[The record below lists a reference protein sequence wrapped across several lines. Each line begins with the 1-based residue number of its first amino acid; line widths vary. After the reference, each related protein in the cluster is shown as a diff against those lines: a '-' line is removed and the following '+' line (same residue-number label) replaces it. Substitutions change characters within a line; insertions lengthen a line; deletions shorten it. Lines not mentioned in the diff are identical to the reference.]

1 MSLTFAIL
9 VTAPAYGSERSH
21 TAYRFA
27 RAVLAQGH
35 RISHLFFYQEGVGN
49 GNSLLAPAS
58 DEVDLHRLWC
68 ELALEQGLRLD
79 VCVAAA
85 LRRGVVDGQEAVGLG
100 LLHSNLQLPFA
111 MSGLGQLAEAAL
123 EADRFVQF

>member
-9 VTAPAYGSERSH
+9 VTAPAYGSERAH

-27 RAVLAQGH
+27 RQVLASGH
-35 RISHLFFYQEGVGN
+35 RISHLFFYEAGVSN
-49 GNSLLAPAS
+49 ANMLHAPAS
-58 DEVDLHRLWC
+58 DEQDLVRLWR
-68 ELALEQGLRLD
+68 ELAQEQGLRLD
-79 VCVAAA
+79 ICVAAA
-85 LRRGVVDGQEAVGLG
+85 MRRGVLDDTEAKGQGKTQ
-100 LLHSNLQLPFA
+100 HNLAAPFV

>member
-9 VTAPAYGSERSH
+9 VTAPPYGIERAHS
-21 TAYRFA
+21 AYRFA
-27 RAVLAQGH
+27 RQVLEQGH
-35 RISHLFFYQEGVGN
+35 RISHLFFYGDGVAN
-49 GNSLLAPAS
+49 ANFLHAPAS
-58 DEVDLHRLWC
+58 DEVDLVQRWR
-68 ELALEQGLRLD
+68 ELAEGEGLCLD

-85 LRRGVVDGQEAVGLG
+85 MRRGVIDAGEAQAQGKAQ
-100 LLHSNLQLPFA
+100 HNLAAPFV